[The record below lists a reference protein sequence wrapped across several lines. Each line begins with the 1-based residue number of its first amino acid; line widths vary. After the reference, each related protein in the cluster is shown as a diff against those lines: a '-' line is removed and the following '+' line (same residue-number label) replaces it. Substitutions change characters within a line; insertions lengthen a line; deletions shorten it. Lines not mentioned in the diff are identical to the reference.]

1 MVSERAAEQ
10 EQRWS
15 AWMRSAQAGDRL
27 AYTRLLSAV
36 TPFVRS
42 LARRYGGPTDAA
54 EDVVQEVLLT
64 VHRVRH
70 TWDPTRPFSPWLAA
84 IAARRS
90 IDILRRSAR
99 IARHEQTDDLAYET
113 FADPAA
119 NNETGALHAAVEIE
133 PLLAA
138 LPPKQ
143 LAALEALKLQG
154 LSLKEAAV
162 ASGQSVAALK
172 VNMHR
177 AVKTLQRLV
186 RKSESGSEPQ

>member
-10 EQRWS
+10 EQIWS
-15 AWMRSAQAGDRL
+15 GWMRAAQSGDRT

-42 LARRYGGPTDAA
+42 LARRYGGSGA
-54 EDVVQEVLLT
+54 EADDVVQEVLLT

-70 TWDPTRPFSPWLAA
+70 TWDPARPFSPWLAA

-90 IDILRRSAR
+90 IDWLRRSSR
-99 IARHEQTDDLAYET
+99 IARHEQSDEAAYET

-119 NNETGALHAAVEIE
+119 NNETGAVHAAVEIE
-133 PLLAA
+133 PLLAS
-138 LPPKQ
+138 LPAKQ

-154 LSLKEAAV
+154 LSLKEAAAV
-162 ASGQSVAALK
+162 SGQSVAALK

-186 RKSESGSEPQ
+186 GKSET

>member
-1 MVSERAAEQ
+1 MVSSQAMQ
-10 EQRWS
+10 QDGQWS
-15 AWMRSAQAGDRL
+15 ALMRAAQAGDARS
-27 AYTRLLSAV
+27 YDRLLRDIL
-36 TPFVRS
+36 PFLRS
-42 LARRYGGPTDAA
+42 LARRYGGHGAHC
-54 EDVVQEVLLT
+54 EDIVQEVLLT

-90 IDILRRSAR
+90 IDLLRRQSR
-99 IARHEQTDDLAYET
+99 IARHEQLDEGAFET

-119 NNETGALHAAVEIE
+119 NNDTGAVHAAIEIE

-138 LPPKQ
+138 LPPRQ
-143 LAALEALKLQG
+143 LQALEALKLRG
-154 LSLKEAAV
+154 LSLQEAA
-162 ASGQSVAALK
+162 ASSGQSVGALK

-186 RKSESGSEPQ
+186 GTQDRE

>member
-10 EQRWS
+10 ELRWC
-15 AWMRSAQAGDRL
+15 AWMRAAQAGDQL
-27 AYTRLLSAV
+27 AYTRLLGDIA
-36 TPFVRS
+36 PFVRS
-42 LARRYGGPTDAA
+42 LARRYGGQRPLT
-54 EDVVQEVLLT
+54 EDIVQEVLLT

-70 TWDPTRPFSPWLAA
+70 TWDPARPFSPWLAA

-90 IDILRRSAR
+90 IDLLRRDSR
-99 IARHEQTDDLAYET
+99 IARHEQSDDLAYET
-113 FADPAA
+113 FADSTT
-119 NNETGALHAAVEIE
+119 NNEAGAVHAAAEIE

-138 LPPKQ
+138 LPPRQ
-143 LAALEALKLQG
+143 LAALEALKLRG
-154 LSLKEAAV
+154 LSLKEAAA

-186 RKSESGSEPQ
+186 GKAE

>member
-10 EQRWS
+10 EQHWC
-15 AWMRSAQAGDRL
+15 AWMRAAQGGDQA
-27 AYTRLLSAV
+27 AYARLLSAV

-42 LARRYGGPTDAA
+42 LARRYGGPNATA
-54 EDVVQEVLLT
+54 EDIVQEVLLT

-70 TWDPTRPFSPWLAA
+70 TWDPARPFSPWLAA

-90 IDILRRSAR
+90 IDLLRRSSR
-99 IARHEQTDDLAYET
+99 IARHEQSDDVAYET

-119 NNETGALHAAVEIE
+119 NNEAGAVHAAIEIE

-138 LPPKQ
+138 LPARQ
-143 LAALEALKLQG
+143 LEALEALKLRG
-154 LSLKEAAV
+154 LSLKEAAA

-186 RKSESGSEPQ
+186 GKAE